1 MMAKMNIAYDRE
13 QNVRSDRILQKLKNI
28 RI

>member
-1 MMAKMNIAYDRE
+1 MAKMNIAYDRG

-28 RI
+28 RIW

>member
-1 MMAKMNIAYDRE
+1 MAKMNIAYDRE

-28 RI
+28 RIW